1 MSNKIIISI
10 VIPVYNSENYLSAC
24 LDSLLNQGLEEDEY
38 EIILVNDGSK
48 DGSLTICEMYSDICP
63 NITIFS
69 QENQGVSM
77 ARNLGLS
84 KAKGI
89 WVMFVDSDDFICKNS
104 LRYLLD
110 HYCNDEFDGIRFWTR
125 IRSDAEIDR
134 EMSCE
139 GEVRF
144 IGGGYEFIEN
154 FGLDTFCISYLYK
167 RSFLTRNNIH
177 FSPYRIGEDFL
188 FTSQFLL
195 SRPRICS
202 TSSVVYQYLIHP
214 NSATTSRDKV
224 HARRCAYDH
233 LEVNKIL
240 INQLNNIKH
249 SLPKV
254 FEKGKETI
262 QGKLLLIFSRILSS
276 DINSKEF
283 RQIIKEQKEIGIIP
297 LSGLEGGIKMSIS
310 VLMVNGLAAFPGFY
324 LIVKSLYSKFF
335 TSFVISK
342 LNRDK

>member
-1 MSNKIIISI
+1 MKMDPLFSVI
-10 VIPVYNSENYLSAC
+10 VPVYNVEKFLSTC
-24 LDSLLNQGLEEDEY
+24 LDSLLNQGLGTDEY

-48 DGSLTICEMYSDICP
+48 DGSLSICEKYREIYS
-63 NITIFS
+63 NITVYS
-69 QENQGVSM
+69 QENQGVSK
-77 ARNLGLS
+77 ARNFGLS
-84 KAKGI
+84 KARGK

-110 HYCNDEFDGIRFWTR
+110 HYCSEEFDGIRFWTR
-125 IRSDAEIDR
+125 IRSDAKFDR

-144 IGGGYEFIEN
+144 IGTGYEFIEN
-154 FGLDTFCISYLYK
+154 FGLDTFCISYVYK

-188 FTSQFLL
+188 FASQFLL
-195 SRPRICS
+195 ANPRICS
-202 TSSVVYQYLIHP
+202 TSSIAYQYLIHP
-214 NSATTSRDKV
+214 GSASTSRDKV

-233 LEVNKIL
+233 LEVNKVL
-240 INQLNNIKH
+240 INQLNNIKQL
-249 SLPKV
+249 LPKV

-310 VLMVNGLAAFPGFY
+310 VLMVNVLVSFPSFFCIFKY
-324 LIVKSLYSKFF
+324 FYSKL
-335 TSFVISK
+335 FVASVNK
-342 LNRDK
+342 